1 MQSGSLQTTCLWKA
15 AERGPET
22 VLSGLIMRGT
32 IMNWVILSAI
42 LAWGTAQLI
51 KVINCRIHG
60 GKVTLRVAIGTGG
73 MPSSHSAFV
82 CATAFASGMVC
93 GFSSVEFALGVALA
107 AVVIYDALGI
117 RWEAGLHAKAINQL
131 EVKVEPKTKHT
142 PLETSLGHQPSEVIC
157 GGLLGI
163 GMAIFIEGVFAL
175 HSL

>member
-60 GKVTLRVAIGTGG
+60 GKS
-73 MPSSHSAFV
+73 P
-82 CATAFASGMVC
+82 C
-93 GFSSVEFALGVALA
+93 GSLSALA
-107 AVVIYDALGI
+107 ACPVPIPHLYVPQLLPAAWSVDFHPLNLHWAWHLPPLSFMMH
-117 RWEAGLHAKAINQL
+117 WVSAGKQGFMQRRL
-131 EVKVEPKTKHT
+131 
-142 PLETSLGHQPSEVIC
+142 TSWK
-157 GGLLGI
+157 
-163 GMAIFIEGVFAL
+163 
-175 HSL
+175 